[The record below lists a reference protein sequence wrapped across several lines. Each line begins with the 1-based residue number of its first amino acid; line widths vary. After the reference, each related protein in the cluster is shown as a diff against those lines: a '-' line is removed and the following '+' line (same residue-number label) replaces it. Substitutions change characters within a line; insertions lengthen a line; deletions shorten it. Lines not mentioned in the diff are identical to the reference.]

1 MSGTNTGSIRFRARF
16 SPDSLLAGMKAPA
29 PRQIWALSAAV
40 AGLMSLSCGSGHA
53 TLQLSAPPT
62 VVAGA
67 PFAATVTAFYNGQ
80 RDTSIN
86 GPIHFTTTDKA
97 AALPTLY
104 VFTLADAGSHTFD
117 LTLVTPGV
125 QSITVS
131 DYTAP
136 VIAGTTNVM
145 VSAASPAAEV
155 TARAPSAV
163 QDTAFHT
170 PAPGAQNVAGRLGRD
185 RSLRP
190 IGDGGVGSR
199 QLD

>member
-1 MSGTNTGSIRFRARF
+1 MSGPNPGSISFGARF
-16 SPDSLLAGMKAPA
+16 SLDSARLVMKSS
-29 PRQIWALSAAV
+29 PRRIWALSAAL

-53 TLQLSAPPT
+53 TLQLSTPPS

-67 PFAATVTAFYNGQ
+67 PFTATVTAFYNGQ

-104 VFTLADAGSHTFD
+104 VFTPADAGSHTFD
-117 LTLVTPGV
+117 LTLVTPGT

-136 VIAGTTNVM
+136 VITGTANVM
-145 VSAASPAAEV
+145 VAAASPGTE
-155 TARAPSAV
+155 ARLDVPSAV
-163 QDTAFHT
+163 QDRAFHA
-170 PAPGAQNVAGRLGRD
+170 PATGAQNGADQLRRD
-185 RSLRP
+185 PSLRP
-190 IGDGGVGSR
+190 FGDGGVRSR

>member
-1 MSGTNTGSIRFRARF
+1 MSGANAGSGRWCAEF
-16 SPDSLLAGMKAPA
+16 SVNSVLAAILLSV
-29 PRQIWALSAAV
+29 PRRRWALSAAL

-53 TLQLSAPPT
+53 TLQLSVPAS

-67 PFAATVTAFYNGQ
+67 PFSATVTAFYNGQ
-80 RDTSIN
+80 RDSSIN

-104 VFTLADAGSHTFD
+104 VFTAADAGSHTFD
-117 LTLVTPGV
+117 LTLVTPGM

-136 VIAGTTNVM
+136 IITGTTNVM
-145 VSAASPAAEV
+145 VSAEIPGSGARLRAS
-155 TARAPSAV
+155 SGV
-163 QDTAFHT
+163 QDAAFHA
-170 PAPGAQNVAGRLGRD
+170 PALSPRDGADHLRRD
-185 RSLRP
+185 RSLRHF
-190 IGDGGVGSR
+190 GDSGVRSR